1 VSLLLTLT
9 PSVTGAIEP
18 LFMKQ
23 AIDVLTEGGGLRKLV
38 IAIIGLFAI
47 AASRELLMT
56 ITNWLKWR
64 TRLRVHLELLG
75 ATVERLHARPLSE
88 ARSNNVGAEMTLLE
102 RGIQGFLNAISE
114 LAFSVFPAI
123 VYLVMAGVLM
133 LQMDWRLCVVVLVFA
148 PLPALI
154 AMWAAPEQTER
165 ERFLLDAWGKIYA
178 RFNEVLSAITTV
190 RSFAMERAETK
201 RFLSSVDVANKRLL
215 RGVARDS
222 KVGGA
227 QGLVISL
234 ARIAAM
240 SIGAVLILEG
250 ESTVGTLVAFL
261 AYLGGLFA
269 PITALTSVYTTAQRA
284 RASVDHIY
292 SILDATDSLADA
304 PNSRELVQVK
314 GDVVFENVS
323 FSYAAGQAPT
333 LSEVELHVR
342 PGERVAIVGPSGAG
356 KSTLMALLQRF
367 HDPQIGSVRI
377 DGCDLRELTQLSVR
391 GNIGVVLQESV
402 LFDDSVRANIAYGRP
417 EATEAEII
425 AAAQAA
431 NAHEFIQSLPGGY
444 EAPVGERGRLLS
456 GGERQR
462 IAIARA
468 LLKDPRILIL
478 DEATSALDAESQHQ
492 VQQALDRL
500 VQGRTTFIIAHRLT
514 TVVNV
519 DRIIVMKNGRIHE
532 MGNHAELMD
541 ASGYYAELVRQ
552 HLGGVGGILG
562 TSAASRGSRPPGT
575 PDHWNVS

>member
-1 VSLLLTLT
+1 VGASLLLTLT
-9 PSVTGAIEP
+9 PSITGAIEP

-23 AIDVLTEGGGLRKLV
+23 AIDVLTEGGGLRQLV

-75 ATVERLHARPLSE
+75 ATVERLHARPVSDQ
-88 ARSNNVGAEMTLLE
+88 RNGGVGAEMTLLE

-114 LAFSVFPAI
+114 LAFQVFPAV

-133 LQMDWRLCVVVLVFA
+133 FQMDWRLSLVALVFA

-178 RFNEVLSAITTV
+178 RFNEVLSALPTV
-190 RSFAMERAETK
+190 RSFTMEQAETK
-201 RFLSSVDVANKRLL
+201 RFLTSVDTANKRLL

-222 KVGGA
+222 KVGGV

-240 SIGAVLILEG
+240 GVGAMLILEG
-250 ESTVGTLVAFL
+250 QSTVGTLVAFL

-269 PITALTSVYTTAQRA
+269 PITALTGVYTTAQRA

-292 SILDATDSLADA
+292 SILDAKDELADS
-304 PNSRELVQVK
+304 PDSRELVHVK
-314 GDVVFENVS
+314 GEVVFEGVS
-323 FSYAAGQAPT
+323 FSYAAGQTPT
-333 LSEVELHVR
+333 LSEVDLHVR

-367 HDPQIGSVRI
+367 HDPQFGHIRI
-377 DGCDLRELTQLSVR
+377 DGCDLRALTQQSVR
-391 GNIGVVLQESV
+391 SNIGVVLQESV

-417 EATEAEII
+417 HASEREIM

-431 NAHEFIQSLPGGY
+431 NAHDFIQALPGGY
-444 EAPVGERGRLLS
+444 DAPVGERGRLLS

-478 DEATSALDAESQHQ
+478 DEATSALDAESQVQ
-492 VQQALDRL
+492 VQQALERL
-500 VQGRTTFIIAHRLT
+500 VQGRTTFIIAHRLA

-541 ASGYYAELVRQ
+541 ASGYYAQLVRQ
-552 HLGGVGGILG
+552 HMGGMGGVLG
-562 TSAASRGSRPPGT
+562 ATQRGSKPPGT
-575 PDHWNVS
+575 PDRWVS